1 MRIPL
6 RDYYS
11 VLGVKPTATHEE
23 IRRSYRELARRY
35 HPDVAGN
42 KTLRLFQEI
51 TEAHTVIGDPVKRRE
66 YDDLIALNEQNKRG
80 AGDIR
85 TASQRKSNP
94 KEESARKASQFLHEA
109 RIALAKGDYKRATE
123 QAERCNAID
132 SRNAQAYEIRADVAL
147 ARGQRDQAAQLYSM
161 AVQYAPQN
169 PSLQRKYNSTIESR
183 PSMGAAQVM
192 VLIPRILRALGMG
205 IGWAT
210 VGTAVFSPMI
220 FGYQGT
226 DTLIRGDIG
235 IKVFSAIAA
244 ACVIA
249 GLTLSL
255 SGQLSRL
262 SSEIWWPQ
270 LNRGRS
276 PGVPGGGIIMLLGSI
291 AFPILAVA
299 FFYLGIALR
308 RYETKLLTLGLVV
321 ISIVCCFVLTV
332 QPQLT
337 SIRSQ
342 ATELVQF
349 LWIGC
354 SLGWFTSICGWAIGD
369 AIRQSV

>member
-1 MRIPL
+1 MRLPI

-11 VLGVKPTATHEE
+11 VLGVKPTATHED
-23 IRRSYRELARRY
+23 IRRAYRELARKY
-35 HPDVAGN
+35 HPDVAGSN
-42 KTLRLFQEI
+42 TLRLFQEI
-51 TEAHTVIGDPVKRRE
+51 TEAHTVIGDPVKRRQ
-66 YDDLIALNEQNKRG
+66 YDDLVALNEQSKRG

-85 TASQRKSNP
+85 TESQRKSSP
-94 KEESARKASQFLHEA
+94 KDESARKVTHHLHEA
-109 RIALAKGDYKRATE
+109 RIALAKGDYKRAAE

-161 AVQYAPQN
+161 AVQYSPQN

-192 VLIPRILRALGMG
+192 VLIPRILRALGMA

-210 VGTAVFSPMI
+210 VGAAVFSPMI

-235 IKVFSAIAA
+235 IKVFTAIAA

-262 SSEIWWPQ
+262 STEIWWPQ
-270 LNRGRS
+270 ISRGRS

-332 QPQLT
+332 QPQLN

-342 ATELVQF
+342 ATELFQF

>member
-1 MRIPL
+1 MKLPL

-11 VLGVKPTATHEE
+11 VLGIKPTATHEE
-23 IRRSYRELARRY
+23 IRRAYRELARKY

-42 KTLRLFQEI
+42 NTLRVFQEI
-51 TEAHTVIGDPVKRRE
+51 SEAHTVLGDPVKRRE
-66 YDDLIALNEQNKRG
+66 YDELLEQKEQSKHG
-80 AGDIR
+80 VGDIR

-94 KEESARKASQFLHEA
+94 KEESARKAQQHLHEA
-109 RIALAKGDYKRATE
+109 RIALSKGDYKRAAE

-147 ARGQRDQAAQLYSM
+147 AHGQRDKAAQLYSM
-161 AVQYAPQN
+161 AVQYSPQN
-169 PSLQRKYNSTIESR
+169 PTLIRKYNSAVESR
-183 PSMGAAQVM
+183 PSMGTAQVM
-192 VLIPRILRALGMG
+192 VLIPRIIRALGLSVGWG
-205 IGWAT
+205 I
-210 VGTAVFSPMI
+210 VGTAVFSPVL

-226 DTLIRGDIG
+226 ETLINGDVG
-235 IKVFSAIAA
+235 IKVFTAIAA
-244 ACVIA
+244 ACMTA

-262 SSEIWWPQ
+262 STEIWWPS
-270 LNRGRS
+270 LNRDRE
-276 PGVPGGGIIMLLGSI
+276 PRIPGGGIIMLMGSI

-321 ISIVCCFVLTV
+321 ISIVCCFILT
-332 QPQLT
+332 T
-337 SIRSQ
+337 SPRLNTPHTQ
-342 ATELVQF
+342 MVELAQF
-349 LWIGC
+349 LWFGC
-354 SLGWFTSICGWAIGD
+354 SLGWFTTICGWAIGD

>member
-1 MRIPL
+1 MRLPL

-23 IRRSYRELARRY
+23 IRRAYRELARRY
-35 HPDVAGN
+35 HPDVAGGN
-42 KTLRLFQEI
+42 TLRLFQEI
-51 TEAHTVIGDPVKRRE
+51 TEAHTVIGDPVKRRQ
-66 YDDLIALNEQNKRG
+66 YDDLIALNEQSKRG

-85 TASQRKSNP
+85 TESQRKSNP
-94 KEESARKASQFLHEA
+94 KDESAKKITQLLHEA

-161 AVQYAPQN
+161 AVQYSPQN

-183 PSMGAAQVM
+183 PSMGTAQVM
-192 VLIPRILRALGMG
+192 VLIPRILRALGMA
-205 IGWAT
+205 IGWTT
-210 VGTAVFSPMI
+210 VGAAVFSPMI

-226 DTLIRGDIG
+226 NTLIGGDIG
-235 IKVFSAIAA
+235 IKVFTAIAA
-244 ACVIA
+244 ACVVA

-262 SSEIWWPQ
+262 STEIWWPQ
-270 LNRGRS
+270 INRSRT
-276 PGVPGGGIIMLLGSI
+276 PGIPGGGIIMLLGSI

-321 ISIVCCFVLTV
+321 ITIVCCFVLTV
-332 QPQLT
+332 QPQLN

-342 ATELVQF
+342 AAELFQF